1 VTSEDHN
8 SDALI
13 AALRSPAVPTEQVGE
28 AAAVTAMLEVLST
41 THARV
46 VGHRTRRGI
55 TIAAVTVAS
64 LGVGG
69 LVAAGPGFFQA
80 AADKVF
86 TNDDPT
92 TNGQDDENNN
102 EHGSENENENDD
114 EQDEVSSTD
123 DSSNDEQAS
132 DDISDESDDLS
143 TDVNPQPSETDAA
156 NTSDEVICAE
166 GNHGQTVSSVAQ
178 ATESGPGKGQVVS
191 QAAQSDCGKTDVSD
205 DGSVQ
210 PDDPGDGNGN
220 GQPEDPGNPNA
231 TTPAD
236 TRPTPTPPT
245 NPGNGNGNGQPEDP
259 GNPNATTPAD
269 TRPTPTPPTNPGNG
283 NGQPDDPGNGNGNG
297 NGNPN
302 D

>member
-1 VTSEDHN
+1 MTSEDHN

-13 AALRSPAVPTEQVGE
+13 AALRSPALPAEQVGE
-28 AAAVTAMLEVLST
+28 AAAVTAMFEVLST

-46 VGHRTRRGI
+46 VGRRTRRGI
-55 TIAAVTVAS
+55 AIAAVTVAS

-80 AADKVF
+80 VANKVF
-86 TNDDPT
+86 TNDEPT
-92 TNGQDDENNN
+92 TNGQDDEN
-102 EHGSENENENDD
+102 ENENEY

-132 DDISDESDDLS
+132 DDTSDESDDPS
-143 TDVNPQPSETDAA
+143 IEIAPQPSENDPA
-156 NTSDEVICAE
+156 NTSDEIVCAE

-191 QAAQSDCGKTDVSD
+191 QAAQSDCGKTDVSE
-205 DGSVQ
+205 DGGVQ
-210 PDDPGDGNGN
+210 PDDPGSSNGN
-220 GQPEDPGNPNA
+220 GQPDDPGNPNA

-236 TRPTPTPPT
+236 THPTPTPP
-245 NPGNGNGNGQPEDP
+245 P
-259 GNPNATTPAD
+259 
-269 TRPTPTPPTNPGNG
+269 NPGNG
-283 NGQPDDPGNGNGNG
+283 NGQPDDPGNGNGN
-297 NGNPN
+297 PN